1 MVKHRER
8 EVTEIFQVIWKYV
21 FQAKS
26 WQCCL
31 SWQLALNFANWKGG
45 GDKLFAKNGK
55 KNAINAKKWVLL
67 GCILQIWQRGAKF
80 CVGPQKNL
88 F

>member
-1 MVKHRER
+1 M
-8 EVTEIFQVIWKYV
+8 VTEIFQVIWKYV

-45 GDKLFAKNGK
+45 GDKFNLSNCLPKMA
-55 KNAINAKKWVLL
+55 KNAIKAKK
-67 GCILQIWQRGAKF
+67 
-80 CVGPQKNL
+80 
-88 F
+88 